1 MTGKITSSGGV
12 LLLRPRYKSIP
23 ARKVTE
29 RLHSTRV
36 LGPEG
41 EVLVNSSMTTYSEL
55 STTIVMVDE
64 TGARYL
70 FSLVEPLLYLTP
82 ETSKLIERSDKYAGF
97 RVRDGEI
104 EETVVLQV
112 EGVRNIRKPTYGHTI
127 VAGGPIYIGA
137 GKNPVYLPFRAR

>member
-12 LLLRPRYKSIP
+12 LLLRPRYKSIA

-41 EVLVNSSMTTYSEL
+41 EVLVKSSMTTYSEL
-55 STTIVMVDE
+55 SATVVMVDE

-70 FSLVEPLLYLTP
+70 FSLVEPSIYLTS
-82 ETSKLIERSDKYAGF
+82 ETSKLLQPGELYAGF
-97 RVRDGEI
+97 RVRDGEVG
-104 EETVVLQV
+104 ETVVLRV

-127 VAGGPIYIGA
+127 TAGGPIYIGA